1 VSQAPKSSP
10 RRNTPHSGQFL
21 SSPRGITSAV
31 ETYGGVCQYA
41 LRGLTEALGRQAEIP
56 RIAEIVTCLME
67 GWAEQ
72 RVPDL
77 PPRASRIGDDHSP
90 FEYSLAF
97 EPAGVDLRLLLE
109 AQGTP
114 PSAVGNLQA
123 ALELNHR
130 LSKRF
135 GADLTRFD
143 AVADLFLEE
152 TTGEPFSLWHAIG
165 VGPDQQV
172 EFKLYLN
179 PQTRGKALAFPLIH
193 QTLSR
198 LGFSDAA
205 LACVNRAMPRR
216 RIDEL
221 GYFSL
226 DMSDAP
232 EARVK
237 VYISHPHVT
246 ADELDTLFEVC
257 PNHRRGDVIRFCEAM
272 TERAGT
278 FDSKP
283 LMSCLSFVGGED
295 VPSSVTLHLPIAH
308 YIENDQVT
316 CDRFSALLKDNGL
329 DHEAYQRG
337 LQAIARRPLSR
348 GPGLQS
354 YASFRRQGE
363 ALRMTA
369 YFSSELF
376 SRP

>member
-1 VSQAPKSSP
+1 M
-10 RRNTPHSGQFL
+10 PHSGQFL
-21 SSPRGITSAV
+21 SSPRALTIQTD
-31 ETYGGVCQYA
+31 TYGGVCQHA
-41 LRGLTEALGRQAEIP
+41 LRALSEALRREAEIP
-56 RIAEIVTCLME
+56 RIAEIVECLTE
-67 GWAEQ
+67 GWADQ
-72 RVPDL
+72 RVPGL

-109 AQGTP
+109 AQDTP
-114 PSAVGNLQA
+114 PSAAGNLQA

-130 LSKRF
+130 LAQRF

-152 TTGEPFSLWHAIG
+152 TTAEPFSLWHAIG
-165 VGPDQQV
+165 VGHDNQV

-179 PQTRGKALAFPLIH
+179 PQARGRAMAFPLMH
-193 QTLSR
+193 HTLSR

-216 RIDEL
+216 GVDEL

-226 DMSDAP
+226 DMSSAP

-237 VYISHPHVT
+237 VYISHPCVT

-257 PNHRRGDVIRFCEAM
+257 PNHQRGDVIRFCQAM
-272 TERAGT
+272 SGRSGPFE
-278 FDSKP
+278 SKP

-295 VPSSVTLHLPIAH
+295 IPSSVTLHLPIAH
-308 YIENDQVT
+308 YVENDQVT
-316 CDRFSALLKDNGL
+316 CDRFSALLQDSGL
-329 DHEAYQRG
+329 DDEAYQRG
-337 LQAIARRPLSR
+337 LQAIARRPLSK

-354 YASFRRQGE
+354 YASFRRQDA
-363 ALRMTA
+363 ALRLTA